1 MSHRLRRLALVLVAA
16 AMTAMTAR
24 AQETTPPNWTGTWKG
39 SLVNLPARPGARVVE
54 VTREIGAFPAADN
67 TCTAFKTS
75 YSEAGVVKQV
85 KDYRLCRGVGA
96 DDLFVDEGGGVK
108 LTARVIGD
116 ALISPFKYDTTL
128 LISTMRLRGDIL
140 EEEILTVEDK
150 PATQGP
156 LALRPRG
163 IQRLEFKRA
172 R

>member
-1 MSHRLRRLALVLVAA
+1 MRTSPYIRSAALMIVVAGV
-16 AMTAMTAR
+16 TAR
-24 AQETTPPNWTGTWKG
+24 AEDNAPPNWTGTWKG
-39 SLVNLPARPGARVVE
+39 SLVNLPARPGARAVE

-75 YSEAGVVKQV
+75 YAEAGVVKQV
-85 KDYRLCRGVGA
+85 KDYRLCRGLGP

-128 LISTMRLRGDIL
+128 LISTMRLRGDVL

-156 LALRPRG
+156 LPLRPRG
-163 IQRLEFKRA
+163 IQRMEFR
-172 R
+172 RVR